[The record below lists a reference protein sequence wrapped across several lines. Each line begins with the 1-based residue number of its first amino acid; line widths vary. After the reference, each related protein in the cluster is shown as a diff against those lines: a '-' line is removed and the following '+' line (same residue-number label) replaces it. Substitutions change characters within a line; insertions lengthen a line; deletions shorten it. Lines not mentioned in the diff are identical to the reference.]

1 MSQASQTDF
10 LNIGEDRRDSIEENE
25 FLKSLLNN
33 LSDGIVVCNAEGKL
47 IFFNKAIQEFY
58 GLDREQILFDRTD
71 SDCEIYY
78 ADGKT
83 PMRTEDLPLL
93 RALNGESFAN
103 VEMTIASK
111 DGNLRQLLTNGA
123 SIFNSQGTKLGA
135 FVIMRDVTDYKQ
147 TKAALEEHQQFFN
160 SIYEEVEEAIFI
172 VDVLPQKDFRY
183 LYFNPAAERFTGISL
198 DSIRGKKPEDIVPS
212 EAATQIREHYNQC
225 VEKETKITYEEC
237 LPFQG
242 RETWWLTTLK
252 PLRDRAPRNGKAD
265 RNNFIYRLIGT
276 SLNITDRKQSE
287 TNTLDALRDTEE
299 ELRATFEKVA
309 VGVAHVDINGRWLRV
324 NQKLCEILGYSR
336 EELLELTFQEI
347 TYPEDLETDLNYVR
361 QVLNGEIENYN
372 MEKRYIRK
380 DGSLVW
386 IDLTVSLVKTRASE
400 PKYFIAAIEE
410 INERKQAELALK
422 QRAEELEW
430 LTKSLTQTTSV
441 LKKRNEELDRF
452 AYVISHDLK
461 APLRAIANLS
471 EWIEEDL
478 EEKLPPENQ
487 HQMELLRG
495 RVYRL
500 EGLINGLLEYSR
512 VGRIDLSP
520 ETVNVNKLLTEII
533 DSIAPPSTFSFEIE
547 SNLPTLKTKRVALSQ
562 VFSNLIANAI
572 EHHDRPDGHIKISGL
587 DRGEF
592 YEFAVTDDGA
602 GIDPEY
608 HEKVFTIFQTLQPRD
623 RKESTG
629 IGLAIVK
636 KIIENEG
643 GTITLE
649 SQLGRGTTFRFTWL
663 KGLRIRD

>member
-10 LNIGEDRRDSIEENE
+10 LNIGEHQRDSIEENE

-33 LSDGIVVCNAEGKL
+33 LSDGIVVCNAEGRL
-47 IFFNKAIQEFY
+47 IFFNRAISEIY

-123 SIFNSQGTKLGA
+123 SIFNSQGKKLGA
-135 FVIMRDVTDYKQ
+135 FVTMRDVTEYKQ
-147 TKAALEEHQQFFN
+147 TKAALEEHQQFLN
-160 SIYEEVEEAIFI
+160 SIYAEVEEAIFI

-183 LYFNPAAERFTGISL
+183 LYFNPAAEYFTGISS
-198 DSIRGKKPEDIVPS
+198 DSIRGKKPEDIVPP
-212 EAATQIREHYNQC
+212 EAATQIRKHYNQC
-225 VEKETKITYEEC
+225 VERKTKITYEEC

-252 PLRDRAPRNGKAD
+252 PLRDSNS
-265 RNNFIYRLIGT
+265 FIYRLIGT
-276 SLNITDRKQSE
+276 SVNITDRKQSE

-299 ELRATFEKVA
+299 ELRATFERVA
-309 VGVAHVDINGRWLRV
+309 VGVAHIDINGRWLRV
-324 NQKLCEILGYSR
+324 NQKLCEIVGYSR

-361 QVLNGEIENYN
+361 QILNGEIETYN
-372 MEKRYIRK
+372 IEKRYIRK

-386 IDLTVSLVKTRASE
+386 IDLTVSLVKTRTSE
-400 PKYFIAAIEE
+400 PKYLIAAIEE
-410 INERKQAELALK
+410 INDRKQAAIAIE

-430 LTKSLTQTTSV
+430 LTKNLTQTTRV
-441 LKKRNEELDRF
+441 LKNRNEELDRF

-478 EEKLPPENQ
+478 EDKLPPENK

-500 EGLINGLLEYSR
+500 ERLINGLLEYSR
-512 VGRIDLSP
+512 VGRIELSS
-520 ETVNVNKLLTEII
+520 EIVNVNNLLTEVI

-572 EHHDRPDGHIKISGL
+572 EHHDRSDGHIKISGL

-592 YEFAVTDDGA
+592 YEFTVTDDGA
-602 GIDPEY
+602 GIDSEY

-643 GTITLE
+643 GTIALE

-663 KGLRIRD
+663 KELGAKG